1 MFFPSRAG
9 FFKSSVVNIPF
20 VCDLDEDDRTG
31 EEGRGGGSGL
41 WNGSQNGKIED
52 GRYIL
57 YLNQGTR

>member
-31 EEGRGGGSGL
+31 EEGRGGVVSGTVRKTEKSRMVGIYF
-41 WNGSQNGKIED
+41 N
-52 GRYIL
+52 
-57 YLNQGTR
+57 